1 MSTSLNQGLL
11 YSLKE
16 ISYSYRN
23 SSNSSNSD
31 TTMVLRSIDLSIRHG
46 DYLAIMGASG
56 SGKTTLMNLLG
67 LLATPSA
74 GDLHFYPTVTAAN
87 VASSRLPPVALLSEE
102 QKAELRNRHIGFV
115 FQHFAL
121 LPRLTLLE
129 NALMPALYADQAQGI
144 DLPTIR
150 ARARK
155 LFEQLSIGGLEDRL
169 PNEVSGG
176 QKQRAAICR
185 ALLMEPDVILADEPT
200 GALDS
205 RTTDSILELFR
216 ELNAA
221 GQSIIII
228 THDAHVGSSANRTLR
243 MQDGQIVSDQLNPQ
257 AIQRAQ
263 TSQTLQGA
271 QALSQDALQGYAH
284 RQARFRWLGTSFH
297 YLTRIIN
304 NAASN
309 LWANRLRSMLTGLGL
324 GIGVTSILL
333 INGLGT
339 IVNNVFDKLFYNAGT
354 NKIYLYFDY
363 ERSATKGV
371 RYWSGMDL
379 ETEFRDFAKRMQEF
393 GTFRPFVSS
402 RNCNIQSIS
411 KPARASVDGMFD
423 HDEFLEMATPLQRG
437 RFPSPIEIA
446 NGAGVT
452 VLGIDAVD
460 NFFGKEDAARTKPDF
475 PVGERLTVS
484 GCDVAL
490 NLTVIGVLDRRDSTF
505 GARDANDRIY
515 VPAETLLRSKGSRRV
530 TFFSALPRDGIDPKW
545 LADYVKGYLQTK
557 APANTYFAAGIP
569 AETIEKIRFFL
580 LIIQALTG
588 FIGALCIVVGGIGI
602 MNIMIVT
609 VTERVREIGIM
620 KSQGA
625 KPSHVR
631 DQFIAESTLLC
642 AGAGA
647 AGVTIGLIIVN
658 LLSYGTSVFFPKSGG
673 FLLVTSPWG
682 IAIGVLVSFL
692 CGIGFGF
699 LPALRASRLEPAE
712 CMREE

>member
-1 MSTSLNQGLL
+1 
-11 YSLKE
+11 
-16 ISYSYRN
+16 
-23 SSNSSNSD
+23 
-31 TTMVLRSIDLSIRHG
+31 MVLRSIDLSIRHG
-46 DYLAIMGASG
+46 EYLAIMGASG

-74 GDLHFYPTVTAAN
+74 GDLLFYPTATET
-87 VASSRLPPVALLSEE
+87 SGTKPRLPPVAQLNEE
-102 QKAELRNRHIGFV
+102 QKAALRNRHIGFV

-129 NALMPALYADQAQGI
+129 NALMPALYADQAQAL
-144 DLPTIR
+144 DLPAIR
-150 ARARK
+150 TRARK
-155 LFEQLSIGGLEDRL
+155 LFEQLAIGGLEDRL

-205 RTTDSILELFR
+205 KTTDSILALFR
-216 ELNAA
+216 ELNSA
-221 GQSIIII
+221 GQTIILI
-228 THDAHVGSSANRTLR
+228 THDPHVGSSADRTLR
-243 MQDGQIVSDQLNPQ
+243 MQDGQIASDQINPKT
-257 AIQRAQ
+257 IQPAQ
-263 TSQTLQGA
+263 SSQILQGTLGT
-271 QALSQDALQGYAH
+271 QTQCPEPLHPYTQKQPRL
-284 RQARFRWLGTSFH
+284 RWLANSFN
-297 YLTRIIN
+297 YVTRIIS

-309 LWANRLRSMLTGLGL
+309 LWANRLRSVLTGLGL

-339 IVNNVFDKLFYNAGT
+339 IVNNVFDKMFYNAGT

-379 ETEFRDFAKRMQEF
+379 ETEFRDFAQRMQEY

-411 KPARASVDGMFD
+411 KPARASIDGMFD
-423 HDEFLEMATPLQRG
+423 QDEFLEMATPLQRG
-437 RFPSPIEIA
+437 RFPNPIEISS
-446 NGAGVT
+446 GAGVT

-515 VPAETLLRSKGSRRV
+515 VPAEALLRSKGSRRV
-530 TFFSALPRDGIDPKW
+530 TFFSALPRNGIDPKW
-545 LADYVKGYLQTK
+545 LADYVKSYLETK
-557 APANTYFAAGIP
+557 APANTYFAAGVP

-580 LIIQALTG
+580 LIIQGLTG

-658 LLSYGTSVFFPKSGG
+658 LLSYGTAVFFPKSGG

-682 IAIGVLVSFL
+682 IAIGLVVSFL

>member
-1 MSTSLNQGLL
+1 VKASSDHG
-11 YSLKE
+11 E
-16 ISYSYRN
+16 I
-23 SSNSSNSD
+23 
-31 TTMVLRSIDLSIRHG
+31 I
-46 DYLAIMGASG
+46 
-56 SGKTTLMNLLG
+56 LG
-67 LLATPSA
+67 L
-74 GDLHFYPTVTAAN
+74 HHVTIE
-87 VASSRLPPVALLSEE
+87 LCKTLSETWH
-102 QKAELRNRHIGFV
+102 KFLGNNKCARWDV
-115 FQHFAL
+115 
-121 LPRLTLLE
+121 PR
-129 NALMPALYADQAQGI
+129 
-144 DLPTIR
+144 
-150 ARARK
+150 
-155 LFEQLSIGGLEDRL
+155 
-169 PNEVSGG
+169 
-176 QKQRAAICR
+176 
-185 ALLMEPDVILADEPT
+185 
-200 GALDS
+200 
-205 RTTDSILELFR
+205 RTE
-216 ELNAA
+216 
-221 GQSIIII
+221 G
-228 THDAHVGSSANRTLR
+228 
-243 MQDGQIVSDQLNPQ
+243 
-257 AIQRAQ
+257 
-263 TSQTLQGA
+263 
-271 QALSQDALQGYAH
+271 
-284 RQARFRWLGTSFH
+284 
-297 YLTRIIN
+297 
-304 NAASN
+304 
-309 LWANRLRSMLTGLGL
+309 TGLGL

-379 ETEFRDFAKRMQEF
+379 ETEFRDFAQRMQEY

-411 KPARASVDGMFD
+411 KPARASIDGMFD
-423 HDEFLEMATPLQRG
+423 QDEFLEMATPLQRG
-437 RFPSPIEIA
+437 RFPNPIEISS
-446 NGAGVT
+446 GAGVT

-515 VPAETLLRSKGSRRV
+515 VPAEALLRSKGSRRV
-530 TFFSALPRDGIDPKW
+530 TFFSALPRNGIDPKW
-545 LADYVKGYLQTK
+545 LADYVKSYLQTK
-557 APANTYFAAGIP
+557 APANTYFAAGVP

-580 LIIQALTG
+580 LIIQGLTG

-658 LLSYGTSVFFPKSGG
+658 LLSYGTAVFFPKSGG

-682 IAIGVLVSFL
+682 IAIGLLVSFL

>member
-1 MSTSLNQGLL
+1 MSTPFDQELL

-16 ISYSYRN
+16 ISYSYRSNDN
-23 SSNSSNSD
+23 SE
-31 TTMVLRSIDLSIRHG
+31 TTTTVLRGIDLSIRHG
-46 DYLAIMGASG
+46 EYLAIMGASG

-74 GDLHFYPTVTAAN
+74 GDLHFYPRVTEGNGNTARTLAVAQLDEEHKAA
-87 VASSRLPPVALLSEE
+87 
-102 QKAELRNRHIGFV
+102 LRNRHIGFV

-129 NALMPALYADQAQGI
+129 NALMPALYADQSQGI
-144 DLPTIR
+144 DLAAIR
-150 ARARK
+150 TRARK
-155 LFEQLSIGGLEDRL
+155 LFEQLAIGGLEDRL

-185 ALLMEPDVILADEPT
+185 ALLLEPDVILADEPT

-205 RTTDSILELFR
+205 KTTDSILDLFR
-216 ELNAA
+216 ELNSA
-221 GQSIIII
+221 GQTIILI
-228 THDAHVGSSANRTLR
+228 THDAHVGSSTDRTLR
-243 MQDGQIVSDQLNPQ
+243 MQDGEIVADQVNPKTILGEQISP
-257 AIQRAQ
+257 AQ
-263 TSQTLQGA
+263 KTA
-271 QALSQDALQGYAH
+271 AALTALQ
-284 RQARFRWLGTSFH
+284 RNTQTRPRLRWMGTAFH
-297 YLTRIIN
+297 YLTRIVS

-309 LWANRLRSMLTGLGL
+309 LWANRLRSVLTGLGL

-379 ETEFRDFAKRMQEF
+379 ETEFRDFAQRMQEY

-411 KPARASVDGMFD
+411 KPARASIDGMFD

-437 RFPSPIEIA
+437 RFPNPIEIA
-446 NGAGVT
+446 SGTAVT

-460 NFFGKEDAARTKPDF
+460 NFFGKEDSARTKPDF

-490 NLTVIGVLDRRDSTF
+490 NLTVIGVLDRRDATF
-505 GARDANDRIY
+505 GARDANDRMY
-515 VPAETLLRSKGSRRV
+515 VPAEALLRSKGSRRV

-545 LADYVKGYLQTK
+545 LADYAKNYLQTK
-557 APANTYFAAGIP
+557 APANTYFAAGVP

-580 LIIQALTG
+580 LIIQGLTG

-647 AGVTIGLIIVN
+647 AGVTIGLLIVN
-658 LLSYGTSVFFPKSGG
+658 LLSFGTSVFFPKSGG
-673 FLLVTSPWG
+673 FLLVTAPWG
-682 IAIGVLVSFL
+682 IAIGLLVSFL